1 MKYKITHLTTY
12 TYSKEVFFEPFILRL
27 KPKSNSFQKLQ
38 EFKLLIDPKPEGKTE
53 TLDLEDNNIVTV
65 WFEGTYKKLAIK
77 SNSVIK
83 PLNKNPFSFIIT
95 NNSFFKLPIKHSD
108 NTYSPFLNKI
118 TENNKLTDLIN
129 PILEKSKKQTIE
141 FLFNL
146 NNFIYQEFEKIIRET
161 GNPWTP
167 VKTIEENK
175 GSCRDLSVLFMECCR
190 SVGLPSRFTSGYNEI
205 DIKSKQRQLHAWAE
219 VFIPGGGWLGYDP
232 TLGLAVGDKHVSLAS
247 SSMPANTY
255 PISGNFR
262 GTGVDSELK
271 YDIKIE
277 QFD

>member
-27 KPKSNSFQKLQ
+27 KPKNNNYQKLQ

-53 TLDLEDNNIVTV
+53 TLDVEDNNIVTV
-65 WFEGTYKKLAIK
+65 WFEGTYKKLVIK
-77 SNSVIK
+77 SGAIIE

-95 NNSFFKLPIKHSD
+95 NNSFFNLPIKHSD
-108 NTYSPFLNKI
+108 NIYRPFLNKI

-129 PILEKSKKQTIE
+129 PILEKSKNQTIE

-146 NNFIYQEFEKIIRET
+146 NNFIYQNFKKIIRET

-167 VKTIEENK
+167 FKTIKENK
-175 GSCRDLSVLFMECCR
+175 GSCRDLSVLFMECCK

-205 DIKSKQRQLHAWAE
+205 DIDTEQRQLHAWAE

-247 SSMPANTY
+247 SPLPANTY
-255 PISGNFR
+255 PISGSFR

-271 YDIKIE
+271 YKIE
-277 QFD
+277 IEQL

>member
-38 EFKLLIDPKPEGKTE
+38 EFGLSIIPEPEGKTE

-167 VKTIEENK
+167 FKTIEENK
-175 GSCRDLSVLFMECCR
+175 VSCRDLSVLFMECCR

>member
-38 EFKLLIDPKPEGKTE
+38 EFGLSIIPEPEGKTE

>member
-1 MKYKITHLTTY
+1 
-12 TYSKEVFFEPFILRL
+12 
-27 KPKSNSFQKLQ
+27 
-38 EFKLLIDPKPEGKTE
+38 
-53 TLDLEDNNIVTV
+53 
-65 WFEGTYKKLAIK
+65 
-77 SNSVIK
+77 
-83 PLNKNPFSFIIT
+83 
-95 NNSFFKLPIKHSD
+95 
-108 NTYSPFLNKI
+108 FLNKI

-247 SSMPANTY
+247 SSMPENTY

>member
-27 KPKSNSFQKLQ
+27 KPKSNNYQKLQ

-65 WFEGTYKKLAIK
+65 WFEETYKKLAIK
-77 SNSVIK
+77 SDSVIK

-118 TENNKLTDLIN
+118 TENNKLTDLTN
-129 PILEKSKKQTIE
+129 HILEKSKKQTIE

-205 DIKSKQRQLHAWAE
+205 DIKSEQRQLHAWAE
-219 VFIPGGGWLGYDP
+219 VFIPGAGWRGYDP

-247 SSMPANTY
+247 SSLPENTY

-271 YDIKIE
+271 YDINIA
-277 QFD
+277 QLQ

>member
-38 EFKLLIDPKPEGKTE
+38 EFGLSIIPEPEGKTE

-95 NNSFFKLPIKHSD
+95 NNSFFNLPIKHSD
-108 NTYSPFLNKI
+108 NIYRPFLNKI
-118 TENNKLTDLIN
+118 AENNKLTNLIN
-129 PILEKSKKQTIE
+129 PIIEKSKNQTIE

-146 NNFIYQEFEKIIRET
+146 NNFIYQNFEKIIRET

-247 SSMPANTY
+247 SSMPENTY

>member
-27 KPKSNSFQKLQ
+27 KPKTNSFQKLQ
-38 EFKLLIDPKPEGKTE
+38 EFGLSIIPEPEGKTE

-118 TENNKLTDLIN
+118 TENNKLTDLTN
-129 PILEKSKKQTIE
+129 HILEKSKKQTIE

-205 DIKSKQRQLHAWAE
+205 DIKSEQRQLHAWAE

-247 SSMPANTY
+247 SSLPANTY

-262 GTGVDSELK
+262 GTGVNSELK
-271 YDIKIE
+271 YKIE
-277 QFD
+277 IEQLS

>member
-27 KPKSNSFQKLQ
+27 KPKSNNYQKLQ

-53 TLDLEDNNIVTV
+53 TLDLEDNSIVTV
-65 WFEGTYKKLAIK
+65 WFEETYKKLAIK
-77 SNSVIK
+77 SGSIIE

-95 NNSFFKLPIKHSD
+95 NNSFFNLPIKHSD
-108 NTYSPFLNKI
+108 NIYRPFLNKI

-129 PILEKSKKQTIE
+129 PIIEKSKNQTIE

-146 NNFIYQEFEKIIRET
+146 NNYIYQEFEKIIRET
-161 GNPWTP
+161 GKPWTP
-167 VKTIEENK
+167 FKTINKNK
-175 GSCRDLSVLFMECCR
+175 GSCRDLTVLFMECCR
-190 SVGLPSRFTSGYNEI
+190 TVGLPSRFTSGYNEI
-205 DIKSKQRQLHAWAE
+205 DIDIEQRQLHAWAE

-232 TLGLAVGDKHVSLAS
+232 TLGLAVGDKHISLAS
-247 SSMPANTY
+247 SSLPANTY

-262 GTGVDSELK
+262 GTGVDSELT
-271 YDIKIE
+271 YEIKIE
-277 QFD
+277 QLL

>member
-38 EFKLLIDPKPEGKTE
+38 EFGLSIIPEPEGKTE

-129 PILEKSKKQTIE
+129 PILEKCKKQTIE

>member
-38 EFKLLIDPKPEGKTE
+38 EFGLSIIPEPEGKTE

-190 SVGLPSRFTSGYNEI
+190 SVGLPSRFTIGYNEI

>member
-38 EFKLLIDPKPEGKTE
+38 EFGLSITPEPEGKTE

-232 TLGLAVGDKHVSLAS
+232 TLGLAVEDKHVSLAS
-247 SSMPANTY
+247 SSMPENTY

>member
-1 MKYKITHLTTY
+1 MKYKITHTTNY

-38 EFKLLIDPKPEGKTE
+38 EFGLSIIPEPEGKTE

-247 SSMPANTY
+247 SSMPENTY

>member
-27 KPKSNSFQKLQ
+27 KPKSNNYQKLQ

-53 TLDLEDNNIVTV
+53 TLDLEDNNIVAV

-77 SNSVIK
+77 SDSIIE
-83 PLNKNPFSFIIT
+83 PLNINPFSYLIT
-95 NNSFFKLPIKHSD
+95 NDNFVNLPIKHSNNIYRPFIKRSTKS
-108 NTYSPFLNKI
+108 NTVSN
-118 TENNKLTDLIN
+118 LIN
-129 PILEKSKKQTIE
+129 PILIQSKNKTVE
-141 FLFNL
+141 FLYNL
-146 NNFIYQEFEKIIRET
+146 NSFIYQNFEKIIRET

-167 VKTIEENK
+167 VKTIKENK

-232 TLGLAVGDKHVSLAS
+232 TLGLAVGDKHISLAS
-247 SSMPANTY
+247 SSLPANTY

-271 YDIKIE
+271 YKIE
-277 QFD
+277 IEQLQ

>member
-1 MKYKITHLTTY
+1 MKYKIIHLTTY

-38 EFKLLIDPKPEGKTE
+38 EFGLSIIPEPEGKTE